1 MSAGLE
7 RLARAAGETPSP
19 IDIGFPL
26 RFGLEAYMEPRAETV
41 SAEESEQAV
50 RDAQVWLE
58 DIVRAILLALREPDE
73 GMVEAGA
80 RKIYAPDDL
89 DDLAR
94 QVAEEAFTAAID
106 SILNGDARP

>member
-1 MSAGLE
+1 MSIE
-7 RLARAAGETPSP
+7 RLARAA
-19 IDIGFPL
+19 
-26 RFGLEAYMEPRAETV
+26 REASVKAGRPKGSHLSSQPV
-41 SAEESEQAV
+41 SEQFA
-50 RDAQVWLE
+50 A